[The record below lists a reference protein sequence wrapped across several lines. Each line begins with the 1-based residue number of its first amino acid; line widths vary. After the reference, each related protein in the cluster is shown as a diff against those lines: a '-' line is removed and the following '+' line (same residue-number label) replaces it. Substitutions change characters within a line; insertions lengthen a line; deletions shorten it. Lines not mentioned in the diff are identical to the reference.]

1 MRSAGLVIQ
10 ELLLR
15 HRARSVVIVCPP
27 SLALKW
33 RAEMRDKFGLDFVIV
48 NSELL
53 AATRRSHGLA
63 ANPFRLHPRVI
74 VSMAW
79 LPSLRAQ
86 RLLRSVYADVRDTSL
101 ARRFAFDV
109 LVVDEAHHVA
119 PASPAAAGGRRGYA
133 VDSQRTTATRA
144 LAERCE
150 HRLFLSATPHN
161 GYSESFT
168 ALLEM
173 IDGRRFSRGAML
185 DERALREVTVRRLK
199 TELTEKGF
207 QPRKLK
213 AVPFTPSDAEQER
226 FAVLDR
232 ILVDSARANGK
243 ERSGDIVSLLLKKRF
258 LSSPWSFARTLALYE
273 HASAVGTLPDLD
285 DDEDYY
291 QEVMGSRQSDEEEG
305 EAEHPEFT
313 ALRQSKASDPLVAA
327 TAEQISGLVA
337 WGRGY
342 EHRPDSRLE
351 ALIGFLDAV
360 CRSDGATWTNERVVV
375 FTEYAATLDWIA
387 RILSQRGYRDALAV
401 IQGSTPAEDREDIR
415 AAFTEDPSR
424 TAVRVLV
431 ATDSAGE
438 GIDLQNHCHRLV
450 NFDVPFNPSRLEQR
464 IGRIDRY
471 GQQHVPEIY
480 HFAPDS
486 TASTYAADMDFMRR
500 IAEKVGTVAQDL
512 GSVNQ
517 VIDSD
522 VQQHF
527 TGAGGPRK
535 TRRAAPEGGD
545 AIITRALAGGMELN
559 RRLTELSRTYDERKV
574 EMHLTPGNA
583 RRVVDAALAVT
594 AQPPL
599 VEVGDVDTDA
609 QVFAVPALGPAWQPA
624 LDGLDTRLEPGVL
637 RPVTFDDSAAANRN
651 DLVHVHLGH
660 ALMRRSTRL
669 LRSALFGVESPVHR
683 VTAVVV
689 EGLPQSCVAAV
700 SRLVLVGR
708 GGLRLHEE
716 VFLTGIRVRGQAM
729 AEAKVEEVLD
739 AALDAEHL
747 TLADDEV
754 RMALAEL
761 WNADGSRLR
770 TRLLTAMTRKA
781 ASRQEKVGEAL
792 DARRTADVTRARE
805 IFGAVPDEPARVART
820 AGDRGPQPG
829 GDAVHRRP
837 AGAAAPRPA
846 GDGGPVGRPRR
857 GGTARGRGD
866 HRAVRRRQAARV
878 GRSRG
883 IRTDPRGRSRGNGDP
898 MNRNATRRPPSAGEL
913 HRAWLELVDTD
924 GPFLAVPALARVY
937 AHGIPQPDADAVAA
951 LKDAKPA
958 FEKAWEAW
966 DRHRDTAGDAAAVLD
981 RYRVARD
988 TWAAVVLRDVLG
1000 WGGAYGAALTGT
1012 VRSPDHT
1019 VTVAATGALTHGGS
1033 VGALVLVVD
1042 PVDSLRDPLTDG
1054 WATSPIDRTEELL
1067 RAAKVP
1073 VGVVTDGRW
1082 WAIVSARPE
1091 TMVAS
1096 GVVDAQTWVEEP
1108 ATRNAFIEL
1117 LSRRRLVGGRPE
1129 DRLTEMFGESVAAA
1143 EEITEALGVQ
1153 VRRAVELL
1161 VQALSEAALDAV
1173 DRRAKPRSGSTR
1185 TRRMR
1190 RSCFPTS
1197 TVRTSTPGRTRRR
1210 PAGSSTST
1218 TAPKLLPRSTTC
1230 RMSACLTVS
1239 SPSARS

>member
-1 MRSAGLVIQ
+1 VSKQWGDTVTIAPEHTPSNENPMPLAPEPGQIVNVRGSTWAVADVRRQGLPRSPADEGAAHLSHVVSLQSLEEDRLGEELAVVWELEVGHTVAPDQGLPDAVTADGFDDPNTLAAYVDAVRWGAVTSADADSYQAPFRSGANVEAYQLEPLRRALQSSRTNLLLADDVGLGKTIEAGLVIQ

-33 RAEMRDKFGLDFVIV
+33 QAEMRDKFGLDFVIV

-199 TELTEKGF
+199 TELTEKDF
-207 QPRKLK
+207 KPRRI
-213 AVPFTPSDAEQER
+213 ATIPFTPSDAEQER

-232 ILVDSARANGK
+232 ILVQSARANGK
-243 ERSGDIVSLLLKKRF
+243 GRSGDIVALLLKKRF
-258 LSSPWSFARTLALYE
+258 LSSPWSFARTMELYE
-273 HASAVGTLPDLD
+273 HASAVGALPDLD

-327 TAEQISGLVA
+327 TSEEISGLVA

-360 CRSDGATWTNERVVV
+360 CRPDGATWTNERVVV

-387 RILSQRGYRDALAV
+387 RILSQRGYRDVLAV
-401 IQGSTPAEDREDIR
+401 IQGSTPTENREDIR
-415 AAFTEDPSR
+415 AAFTEEPSR
-424 TAVRVLV
+424 TPVRVLV

-438 GIDLQNHCHRLV
+438 GIDLQDHCHRLV
-450 NFDVPFNPSRLEQR
+450 NFDIPFNPSRLEQR

-471 GQQHVPEIY
+471 GQRHVPEIY
-480 HFAPDS
+480 HFAADTTS
-486 TASTYAADMDFMRR
+486 TAYAAAVDFLRRR
-500 IAEKVGTVAQDL
+500 IAEKVGTVARDL

-517 VIDSD
+517 VIDAD
-522 VQQHF
+522 VQEF
-527 TGAGGPRK
+527 FGVSGGS
-535 TRRAAPEGGD
+535 RRSRPSPTEGGD

-574 EMHLTPGNA
+574 EMHLTPGNE
-583 RRVVDAALAVT
+583 RRVVDAALALT

-599 VEVGDVDTDA
+599 VEVGDDRTDA
-609 QVFAVPALGPAWQPA
+609 QVFEVPALGPAWQPA
-624 LDGLDTRLEPGVL
+624 LDGLDTRLEPGVS
-637 RPVTFDDSAAANRN
+637 RPITFDDRAAAGRS

-689 EGLPQSCVAAV
+689 DGVPQSCVAAV

-716 VFLTGIRVRGQAM
+716 VFLTGIRMRGQAM

-739 AALDAEHL
+739 A
-747 TLADDEV
+747 
-754 RMALAEL
+754 
-761 WNADGSRLR
+761 
-770 TRLLTAMTRKA
+770 
-781 ASRQEKVGEAL
+781 
-792 DARRTADVTRARE
+792 
-805 IFGAVPDEPARVART
+805 
-820 AGDRGPQPG
+820 
-829 GDAVHRRP
+829 RRP
-837 AGAAAPRPA
+837 
-846 GDGGPVGRPRR
+846 
-857 GGTARGRGD
+857 
-866 HRAVRRRQAARV
+866 
-878 GRSRG
+878 
-883 IRTDPRGRSRGNGDP
+883 
-898 MNRNATRRPPSAGEL
+898 
-913 HRAWLELVDTD
+913 
-924 GPFLAVPALARVY
+924 
-937 AHGIPQPDADAVAA
+937 
-951 LKDAKPA
+951 
-958 FEKAWEAW
+958 
-966 DRHRDTAGDAAAVLD
+966 
-981 RYRVARD
+981 
-988 TWAAVVLRDVLG
+988 
-1000 WGGAYGAALTGT
+1000 
-1012 VRSPDHT
+1012 
-1019 VTVAATGALTHGGS
+1019 
-1033 VGALVLVVD
+1033 
-1042 PVDSLRDPLTDG
+1042 
-1054 WATSPIDRTEELL
+1054 
-1067 RAAKVP
+1067 
-1073 VGVVTDGRW
+1073 
-1082 WAIVSARPE
+1082 
-1091 TMVAS
+1091 
-1096 GVVDAQTWVEEP
+1096 
-1108 ATRNAFIEL
+1108 
-1117 LSRRRLVGGRPE
+1117 
-1129 DRLTEMFGESVAAA
+1129 
-1143 EEITEALGVQ
+1143 
-1153 VRRAVELL
+1153 
-1161 VQALSEAALDAV
+1161 
-1173 DRRAKPRSGSTR
+1173 
-1185 TRRMR
+1185 
-1190 RSCFPTS
+1190 
-1197 TVRTSTPGRTRRR
+1197 
-1210 PAGSSTST
+1210 
-1218 TAPKLLPRSTTC
+1218 
-1230 RMSACLTVS
+1230 
-1239 SPSARS
+1239 